1 MLRYFLWVVCFYVV
15 FSLNSL
21 GVEITPLTFRFSLER
36 NITQELNVIN
46 GGDESVR
53 YRVSVM
59 RPDNQ
64 SNPNLYMGDWVRYY
78 PKILSVPPKS
88 SRVVR
93 FRVNAPEGLEDG
105 EYRAYLALEEIPKK
119 EEDIKKMSEKAA
131 EEEEEDNSDEEM
143 GVFLHTR
150 MGFRMALYGEIGKIQ
165 PKIEFQNL
173 NLSKAEDQEKLEISG
188 KILNKGNVSV
198 KSIAIITFED
208 PQNKKSLE
216 TREVVL
222 PVAIRDNNAEF
233 NIPFEKPEGNFRIA
247 EIKIHHWTPE
257 KVGDLI
263 EQKKLSFN

>member
-1 MLRYFLWVVCFYVV
+1 MLSRLIWVVTFYAV

-36 NITQELNVIN
+36 SITQELNVSN

-53 YRVSVM
+53 YRVNIV
-59 RPDNQ
+59 RPENQ
-64 SNPNLYMGDWVRYY
+64 RNPNLYMGDWVRYY

-119 EEDIKKMSEKAA
+119 EEEIKKMSEKAT
-131 EEEEEDNSDEEM
+131 EEGEEEDTSDEEM
-143 GVFLHTR
+143 GIFLHTR
-150 MGFRMALYGEIGKIQ
+150 MGFRMALYGEIGEIN
-165 PKIEFQNL
+165 PKVEFQNL
-173 NLSKAEDQEKLEISG
+173 NLSKTDDQEKLEISG

-198 KSIAIITFED
+198 KSIAIITFES
-208 PQNKKSLE
+208 PKNKKSLE
-216 TREVVL
+216 TKEVVL
-222 PVAIRDNNAEF
+222 PIAIRENTAEF
-233 NIPFEKPEGNFRIA
+233 NIPFNKPEGNFQSA

-257 KVGDLI
+257 KIGDLI
-263 EQKKLSFN
+263 EQKKIKL